1 MTTTFGATLKD
12 ILAAH
17 RLSQNKAAE
26 MADYDHSYISR
37 LITGTRMPTREFID
51 CLANNCG
58 FTDEEWQRLL
68 VAAGFLPKSAMAVLQ
83 EPELEEAAAALHDP
97 AIPRPYRE
105 NLRRQISAL
114 VGITRQ
120 MAA

>member
-1 MTTTFGATLKD
+1 
-12 ILAAH
+12 
-17 RLSQNKAAE
+17 

-37 LITGTRMPTREFID
+37 LVSGSRMPTREFID